1 MKNIWRIIYCLPYG
15 LIIYGMTIKDWDGFI
30 YLIMLS
36 LFYSFLLM
44 CAITML
50 QQIVLACN
58 HTSFAYEIVLFSII
72 VYMISVKNDEVVL
85 WLIPNIQVL
94 LGHYVGFKLGRKIK
108 NKVDIIDGGKQI
120 SSIISVIVAV
130 VLTGTFLFYFVIY
143 GDVHYLS
150 PKSPNGVQLYAK
162 NVGFGFDSCSHVYV
176 RYSLFNSKDT
186 GVVFWEDDG
195 PSLYGKDADYK
206 VEWID
211 DSHVSV
217 SFKGSGYSDYKTEI
231 IEY

>member
-85 WLIPNIQVL
+85 YNRILNLFHKCMCNSIYRSFNIISGKILGLRKSCLWKIVVDKFKNLVKMYSDDAITHL
-94 LGHYVGFKLGRKIK
+94 LGFRPHNVRTTLLGFRPYE
-108 NKVDIIDGGKQI
+108 
-120 SSIISVIVAV
+120 SE
-130 VLTGTFLFYFVIY
+130 
-143 GDVHYLS
+143 
-150 PKSPNGVQLYAK
+150 
-162 NVGFGFDSCSHVYV
+162 
-176 RYSLFNSKDT
+176 RM
-186 GVVFWEDDG
+186 
-195 PSLYGKDADYK
+195 
-206 VEWID
+206 
-211 DSHVSV
+211 
-217 SFKGSGYSDYKTEI
+217 
-231 IEY
+231 